1 MSETHNKACGFTL
14 SPWNKISVRN
24 SSDTYTMGTDKKY
37 MGPQQV
43 DVLQCWGKHQL
54 TAGSTL
60 QWPHGRHGVLEV
72 TGSVNGTH
80 I

>member
-1 MSETHNKACGFTL
+1 
-14 SPWNKISVRN
+14 
-24 SSDTYTMGTDKKY
+24 MGTDKKY

-60 QWPHGRHGVLEV
+60 QWPHGSQGVLEV